1 MRRSLI
7 LFYAIGVFCVALCL
21 SSCAGNRSAAGSS
34 EQKHFFWKVSDE
46 NSSVWVLGSIHLA
59 DSTLYPL
66 APVIDSAFAHAE
78 ELAVELNMND
88 EEVVKEIGKESVSQ
102 GMLDER
108 LLRDILPPEM
118 WNTLDS
124 LCAAWD
130 IPMVVFEKMRPWLVA
145 TTLSAYAFEQAG
157 LNPEYGIDYVLL
169 DRAAANG
176 KAIVGL
182 ETAEEQIGALA
193 DTTESDSAGVY
204 YLKTTLR
211 EIAELETLV
220 KNLIHAWKTGD
231 EDLLRSLLDK
241 DDEEDESEDSLSSDQ
256 KFKEGFEQRVY
267 LNRNA
272 KMAESIASFLREN
285 RNVFV
290 VVGVAHLALEKD
302 NVIDALRKRGFR
314 IEMDDFGSGYSSLN
328 MLTALPIDAL
338 KLDMKF
344 IRGICENEKN
354 ERLVGIMIDIA
365 RLLEVPVIA
374 EGVETK
380 EQMELLKKLGCD
392 IIQGYYFSKPLPP
405 EEFGI
410 LIEKELKE
418 TNYAHN

>member
-7 LFYAIGVFCVALCL
+7 LFYVCLTSCVVLL
-21 SSCAGNRSAAGSS
+21 SSCAGSKNAAGSS

-66 APVIDSAFAHAE
+66 APVIDSAFAHAD

-88 EEVVKEIGKESVSQ
+88 EKVVNEVGKESVSQ
-102 GMLDER
+102 GMLAEG

-118 WNTLDS
+118 WKTLDS

-157 LNPEYGIDYVLL
+157 LNSEYGIDYVLL
-169 DRAAANG
+169 DRAAADG

-211 EIAELETLV
+211 EIAELESLV

-231 EDLLRSLLDK
+231 DDLLRSILDK
-241 DDEEDESEDSLSSDQ
+241 DDEEDEEKLSGDQ
-256 KFKEGFEQRVY
+256 KFKDEYEQRVY
-267 LNRNA
+267 VNRNA
-272 KMAESIASFLREN
+272 KMADSIAAFLRED

-302 NVIDALRKRGFR
+302 NVVDVLKRRG
-314 IEMDDFGSGYSSLN
+314 
-328 MLTALPIDAL
+328 L
-338 KLDMKF
+338 KV
-344 IRGICENEKN
+344 
-354 ERLVGIMIDIA
+354 ER
-365 RLLEVPVIA
+365 
-374 EGVETK
+374 
-380 EQMELLKKLGCD
+380 
-392 IIQGYYFSKPLPP
+392 F
-405 EEFGI
+405 
-410 LIEKELKE
+410 
-418 TNYAHN
+418 

>member
-1 MRRSLI
+1 MNKFYSLLA
-7 LFYAIGVFCVALCL
+7 LFYVCLAICLVAC
-21 SSCAGNRSAAGSS
+21 SGGRNKAEVSPAT
-34 EQKHFFWKVSDE
+34 KHYLWKISDE
-46 NSSVWVLGSIHLA
+46 NSSLWVLGSIHLA

-66 APVIDSAFAHAE
+66 APVIDSAFARSD

-88 EEVVKEIGKESVSQ
+88 EKVVNEVGKESVSQ
-102 GMLDER
+102 GMLAEG

-118 WNTLDS
+118 WKTLDS

-157 LNPEYGIDYVLL
+157 LNSEYGIDYVLL
-169 DRAAANG
+169 DRAAADG

-211 EIAELETLV
+211 EIAELESLV

-231 EDLLRSLLDK
+231 DDLLRSILDK
-241 DDEEDESEDSLSSDQ
+241 DDEEDEEKLSGDQ
-256 KFKEGFEQRVY
+256 KFKDEYEQRVY
-267 LNRNA
+267 VNRNA
-272 KMAESIASFLREN
+272 KMADSIAAFLRED

-302 NVIDALRKRGFR
+302 NVVDVLKRRG
-314 IEMDDFGSGYSSLN
+314 
-328 MLTALPIDAL
+328 L
-338 KLDMKF
+338 KV
-344 IRGICENEKN
+344 
-354 ERLVGIMIDIA
+354 ER
-365 RLLEVPVIA
+365 
-374 EGVETK
+374 
-380 EQMELLKKLGCD
+380 
-392 IIQGYYFSKPLPP
+392 F
-405 EEFGI
+405 
-410 LIEKELKE
+410 
-418 TNYAHN
+418 

>member
-1 MRRSLI
+1 MNKFYSLLA
-7 LFYAIGVFCVALCL
+7 LFYVCLAICLVAC
-21 SSCAGNRSAAGSS
+21 SGGRNKAEVSPAT
-34 EQKHFFWKVSDE
+34 KHYLWKISDE
-46 NSSVWVLGSIHLA
+46 NSSLWVLGSIHLA

-66 APVIDSAFAHAE
+66 APVIDSAFARAD

-88 EEVVKEIGKESVSQ
+88 EKVVNEVGKESVSQ
-102 GMLDER
+102 GMLAEG

-118 WNTLDS
+118 WKTLDS

-157 LNPEYGIDYVLL
+157 LNSEYGIDYVLL
-169 DRAAANG
+169 DRAAADG

-211 EIAELETLV
+211 EIAELESLV

-231 EDLLRSLLDK
+231 DDLLRSILDK
-241 DDEEDESEDSLSSDQ
+241 DDEEDEEKLSGDQ
-256 KFKEGFEQRVY
+256 KFKDEYEQRVY
-267 LNRNA
+267 VNRNA
-272 KMAESIASFLREN
+272 KMADSIAAFLRED

-302 NVIDALRKRGFR
+302 NVVEVLKRRG
-314 IEMDDFGSGYSSLN
+314 
-328 MLTALPIDAL
+328 L
-338 KLDMKF
+338 KV
-344 IRGICENEKN
+344 
-354 ERLVGIMIDIA
+354 ER
-365 RLLEVPVIA
+365 
-374 EGVETK
+374 
-380 EQMELLKKLGCD
+380 
-392 IIQGYYFSKPLPP
+392 F
-405 EEFGI
+405 
-410 LIEKELKE
+410 
-418 TNYAHN
+418 

>member
-1 MRRSLI
+1 MNRRYNFSI
-7 LFYAIGVFCVALCL
+7 LLYLCFAIFLVAC
-21 SSCAGNRSAAGSS
+21 SGSS
-34 EQKHFFWKVSDE
+34 KKSETLPESKHFFWKVSDE

-66 APVIDSAFAHAE
+66 APVIDSAFARSD

-102 GMLDER
+102 GMLEDR

-118 WNTLDS
+118 WKSLDS

-130 IPMVVFEKMRPWLVA
+130 IPMVVFEKMRPWLAA

-169 DRAAANG
+169 DRAASDG

-211 EIAELETLV
+211 EIADFETLV
-220 KNLIHAWKTGD
+220 GNLIHAWKTGD
-231 EDLLRSLLDK
+231 DDLLRSLLNN
-241 DDEEDESEDSLSSDQ
+241 DEEENEDSLSSDQ
-256 KFKEGFEQRVY
+256 KFKDDFEQRIYV
-267 LNRNA
+267 NRNA
-272 KMAESIASFLREN
+272 KMAESIATFLRED

-302 NVIDALRKRGFR
+302 NVIDALRKRGFK
-314 IEMDDFGSGYSSLN
+314 I
-328 MLTALPIDAL
+328 
-338 KLDMKF
+338 
-344 IRGICENEKN
+344 
-354 ERLVGIMIDIA
+354 ERL
-365 RLLEVPVIA
+365 
-374 EGVETK
+374 
-380 EQMELLKKLGCD
+380 
-392 IIQGYYFSKPLPP
+392 
-405 EEFGI
+405 
-410 LIEKELKE
+410 
-418 TNYAHN
+418 

>member
-66 APVIDSAFAHAE
+66 APVIDSAFARSD

-102 GMLDER
+102 GMLEDR

-118 WNTLDS
+118 WKTLDS
-124 LCAAWD
+124 LCASWD

-169 DRAAANG
+169 DRAASDG

-211 EIAELETLV
+211 EIADFETLV
-220 KNLIHAWKTGD
+220 GNLIHAWKTGD
-231 EDLLRSLLDK
+231 DDLLRSLLNK
-241 DDEEDESEDSLSSDQ
+241 DDEEDESDESLSSDQ
-256 KFKEGFEQRVY
+256 KFKDGFEQRVY
-267 LNRNA
+267 VNRNA
-272 KMAESIASFLREN
+272 KMAESIATFLRED

-302 NVIDALRKRGFR
+302 NVIDALRKRGFK
-314 IEMDDFGSGYSSLN
+314 IERF
-328 MLTALPIDAL
+328 
-338 KLDMKF
+338 
-344 IRGICENEKN
+344 
-354 ERLVGIMIDIA
+354 
-365 RLLEVPVIA
+365 
-374 EGVETK
+374 
-380 EQMELLKKLGCD
+380 
-392 IIQGYYFSKPLPP
+392 
-405 EEFGI
+405 
-410 LIEKELKE
+410 
-418 TNYAHN
+418 

>member
-7 LFYAIGVFCVALCL
+7 LFYVCLTACLVFL
-21 SSCAGNRSAAGSS
+21 SSCAGNRSAAGTS

-66 APVIDSAFAHAE
+66 APVIDTAFARSE

-108 LLRDILPPEM
+108 LLRDILPSEM

-130 IPMVVFEKMRPWLVA
+130 IPKIEIEKMRPWLVA

-211 EIAELETLV
+211 EIAEFETLV

-231 EDLLRSLLDK
+231 DDLLRSLLNK

-267 LNRNA
+267 VNRNA

-302 NVIDALRKRGFR
+302 NVIDALRKHGFK
-314 IEMDDFGSGYSSLN
+314 IERF
-328 MLTALPIDAL
+328 
-338 KLDMKF
+338 
-344 IRGICENEKN
+344 
-354 ERLVGIMIDIA
+354 
-365 RLLEVPVIA
+365 
-374 EGVETK
+374 
-380 EQMELLKKLGCD
+380 
-392 IIQGYYFSKPLPP
+392 
-405 EEFGI
+405 
-410 LIEKELKE
+410 
-418 TNYAHN
+418 

>member
-1 MRRSLI
+1 MNKFYSLLA
-7 LFYAIGVFCVALCL
+7 LFYVCLAICLVAC
-21 SSCAGNRSAAGSS
+21 SGGRNKADVSPAT
-34 EQKHFFWKVSDE
+34 KHYLWKISDE
-46 NSSVWVLGSIHLA
+46 NSSLWVLGSIHLA

-66 APVIDSAFAHAE
+66 APVIDSAFARAD

-88 EEVVKEIGKESVSQ
+88 EKVVNEVGKESVSQ
-102 GMLDER
+102 GMLAEG

-118 WNTLDS
+118 WKTLDS

-157 LNPEYGIDYVLL
+157 LNSEYGIDYVLL
-169 DRAAANG
+169 DRAAADG

-211 EIAELETLV
+211 EIAELESLV

-231 EDLLRSLLDK
+231 DDLLRSILDK
-241 DDEEDESEDSLSSDQ
+241 DDEEDEEKLSGDQ
-256 KFKEGFEQRVY
+256 KFKDEYEQRVY
-267 LNRNA
+267 VNRNA
-272 KMAESIASFLREN
+272 KMADSIAAFLRED

-302 NVIDALRKRGFR
+302 NVVDVLKRRG
-314 IEMDDFGSGYSSLN
+314 
-328 MLTALPIDAL
+328 L
-338 KLDMKF
+338 KV
-344 IRGICENEKN
+344 
-354 ERLVGIMIDIA
+354 ER
-365 RLLEVPVIA
+365 
-374 EGVETK
+374 
-380 EQMELLKKLGCD
+380 
-392 IIQGYYFSKPLPP
+392 F
-405 EEFGI
+405 
-410 LIEKELKE
+410 
-418 TNYAHN
+418 

>member
-21 SSCAGNRSAAGSS
+21 SSCAGNRGAAGAS

-66 APVIDSAFAHAE
+66 APVIDSAFAHSD
-78 ELAVELNMND
+78 ELAVELNMN
-88 EEVVKEIGKESVSQ
+88 E
-102 GMLDER
+102 GMLEDR

-118 WNTLDS
+118 WKSLDS

-169 DRAAANG
+169 DRAASDG

-267 LNRNA
+267 VNRNA
-272 KMAESIASFLREN
+272 KMAESIATFLRED

-302 NVIDALRKRGFR
+302 NVIDALR
-314 IEMDDFGSGYSSLN
+314 N
-328 MLTALPIDAL
+328 LTL
-338 KLDMKF
+338 KPS
-344 IRGICENEKN
+344 RVS
-354 ERLVGIMIDIA
+354 RL
-365 RLLEVPVIA
+365 
-374 EGVETK
+374 
-380 EQMELLKKLGCD
+380 
-392 IIQGYYFSKPLPP
+392 
-405 EEFGI
+405 
-410 LIEKELKE
+410 
-418 TNYAHN
+418 

>member
-7 LFYAIGVFCVALCL
+7 LFYVCLTSCVVLL
-21 SSCAGNRSAAGSS
+21 SSCAGSKNAAGSS

-66 APVIDSAFAHAE
+66 APVIDSAFAHAD

-88 EEVVKEIGKESVSQ
+88 EKVVNEVGKESVSQ
-102 GMLDER
+102 GMLAEG

-118 WNTLDS
+118 WKTLDS

-130 IPMVVFEKMRPWLVA
+130 IPMVVFEKMRPWLVS

-157 LNPEYGIDYVLL
+157 LNSEYGIDYVLL
-169 DRAAANG
+169 DRAAADG

-211 EIAELETLV
+211 EIAELESLV

-231 EDLLRSLLDK
+231 DDLLRSILDK
-241 DDEEDESEDSLSSDQ
+241 DDEEDEEKLSGDQ
-256 KFKEGFEQRVY
+256 KFKDEYEQRVY
-267 LNRNA
+267 VNRNA
-272 KMAESIASFLREN
+272 KMADSIAAFLRED

-302 NVIDALRKRGFR
+302 NVVDVLKRRG
-314 IEMDDFGSGYSSLN
+314 
-328 MLTALPIDAL
+328 L
-338 KLDMKF
+338 KV
-344 IRGICENEKN
+344 
-354 ERLVGIMIDIA
+354 ER
-365 RLLEVPVIA
+365 
-374 EGVETK
+374 
-380 EQMELLKKLGCD
+380 
-392 IIQGYYFSKPLPP
+392 F
-405 EEFGI
+405 
-410 LIEKELKE
+410 
-418 TNYAHN
+418 